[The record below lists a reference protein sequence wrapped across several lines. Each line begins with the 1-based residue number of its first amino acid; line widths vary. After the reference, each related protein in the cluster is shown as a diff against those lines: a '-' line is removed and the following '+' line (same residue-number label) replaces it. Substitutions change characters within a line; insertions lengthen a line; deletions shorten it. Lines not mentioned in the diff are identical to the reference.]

1 MSRWPATRV
10 TQDAPERGT
19 VGAPQDGKI
28 EVPTATYPVS
38 VYPRWPCLW
47 RIADRVAICADDRG
61 RFLVSMILHF
71 TRLRVSPEMTMRRR
85 FIPRTHAHKTD
96 RPNMVRIRLLFPR
109 NMSQP
114 VYTRTHAAWSELR
127 RDSDVPRSCWL
138 SIIKLDGLHISRTH
152 AKCFKYLRFFWSSSF
167 MAAMLCSNLASIS
180 SSFSSRSR
188 KRSSTRE
195 RVSSTSLKVS

>member
-114 VYTRTHAAWSELR
+114 STRARMRHGPSSDATPTYRIHAGSQ
-127 RDSDVPRSCWL
+127 
-138 SIIKLDGLHISRTH
+138 
-152 AKCFKYLRFFWSSSF
+152 SSSLTAF
-167 MAAMLCSNLASIS
+167 T
-180 SSFSSRSR
+180 SRALTPSA
-188 KRSSTRE
+188 SST
-195 RVSSTSLKVS
+195 